1 MPELPE
7 VETTCR
13 GIAPHI
19 LGKTLT
25 QVSVMQPKLRYPV
38 PETALTAYT
47 NTRLLNVARR
57 AKYLLFTFE
66 QGTLLV
72 HLGMSG
78 SLRITDPTSEWR
90 KHDHW
95 QLSFS
100 HLALRY
106 HDPRKFG
113 FLLTNPPSETHP
125 LLAHLGVEPLSD
137 DFTPHYLYEKLNAR
151 KVAIKT
157 ALMRSDIVVGIGN
170 IYACESLFLAR
181 IHPQKIANTL
191 TFVEVEKLH
200 QHIQQTLERAISQG
214 GSTLKDFV
222 NPDGQPGYF
231 AQTLQV
237 YGRTEQACYT
247 CGTPIQN
254 IKLTGRS
261 SFFCPRCQ
269 QCKETLS

>member
-13 GIAPHI
+13 GIKPHI
-19 LGKTLT
+19 IGQTLT
-25 QVSVMQPKLRYPV
+25 QVEVKQSKLRYPIPV
-38 PETALTAYT
+38 TTLTNYVGT
-47 NTRLLNVARR
+47 PLVNVTRR
-57 AKYLLFTFE
+57 AKYLLLTFE
-66 QGTLLV
+66 QGTLLI

-78 SLRITDPTSEWR
+78 SLRITDSTSEWR

-100 HLALRY
+100 TLALRY
-106 HDPRKFG
+106 HDPRRFG
-113 FLLTNPPSETHP
+113 FLLITPSLETHP
-125 LLAHLGVEPLSD
+125 LLSNLGVEPLSH
-137 DFTPHYLYEKLNAR
+137 DFTAHYLYEKLRAK

-157 ALMRSDIVVGIGN
+157 ALMSNQIVVGIGN
-170 IYACESLFLAR
+170 IYACESLFLAK
-181 IHPQKIANTL
+181 IHPQQPANKL
-191 TFVEVEKLH
+191 TITEVEALH
-200 QHIQQTLERAISQG
+200 QHIQQTLKRAITQG

-237 YGRTEQACYT
+237 YGRAQQPCYT

-261 SFFCPRCQ
+261 SFFCPECQ
-269 QCKETLS
+269 RPREG